1 MLARVGAHGAWHRRC
16 DDDQRDLAE
25 ATGLDLGVLG
35 VRSFDSQVRLC
46 LSTRSDA
53 VPVLLLGG
61 LAAVT
66 IVRKS
71 GVATRTPLMERAIR
85 MQDGDWELRWA

>member
-1 MLARVGAHGAWHRRC
+1 MNRAESCLLARVGPHGAWHRRC

-25 ATGLDLGVLG
+25 ATVLDSGVLG

-53 VPVLLLGG
+53 APVLLCLSICVGG

-66 IVRKS
+66 KS
-71 GVATRTPLMERAIR
+71 ESPV
-85 MQDGDWELRWA
+85 